1 MAIAYVS
8 IGALDV
14 EASLPFFDAT
24 FGAAGLERSF
34 HDGGWAGYGEK
45 GKDADLYICTPFDGQ
60 PARAGNGAMI
70 ALKVASQD
78 QVAAVHATALANGGS
93 DEGAPGFRPAD
104 STNFYGA
111 YFRDPTGNK
120 FCVFTRP

>member
-60 PARAGNGAMI
+60 PATAGNGAM
-70 ALKVASQD
+70 AVVMKVPRGFGLRMVPASM
-78 QVAAVHATALANGGS
+78 VPISAIRRATSSASLP
-93 DEGAPGFRPAD
+93 APDRA
-104 STNFYGA
+104 
-111 YFRDPTGNK
+111 
-120 FCVFTRP
+120 

>member
-45 GKDADLYICTPFDGQ
+45 GKKL
-60 PARAGNGAMI
+60 
-70 ALKVASQD
+70 
-78 QVAAVHATALANGGS
+78 AAEAA
-93 DEGAPGFRPAD
+93 
-104 STNFYGA
+104 
-111 YFRDPTGNK
+111 
-120 FCVFTRP
+120 